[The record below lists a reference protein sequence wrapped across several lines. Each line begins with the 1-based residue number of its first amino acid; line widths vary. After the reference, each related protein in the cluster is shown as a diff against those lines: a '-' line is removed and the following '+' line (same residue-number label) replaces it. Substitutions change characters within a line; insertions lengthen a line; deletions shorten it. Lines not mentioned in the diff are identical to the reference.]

1 MIIMAPSDDPRTFG
15 RTRLSFAD
23 TADIDTFVEML
34 GRFER
39 GEISPDDWRKFRLL
53 RGTYSQRQDA
63 DYQMLRIKIPQGIL
77 DAAQLE
83 VLADVSERHSRGFGH
98 ISTRQNVQ
106 LHFVPLH
113 DMEPAMRLL
122 ADAGLTTREACGNS
136 VRNITACP
144 YAGVARDEVFDVTP
158 YAEAMTRYLLRHP
171 LSSSL
176 PRKFKIAF
184 EGCTSEDHAFTS
196 INDIGWRAALAPDG
210 SGRRGFRVLVAGG
223 TAIMCRSGASLFE
236 FLPAS
241 DILMVAEAVVRVFHR
256 YGDYEHKQRNRLKFL
271 LKTMGWDKWFAA
283 FEQELADVRASGRAQ
298 LPFDPENPP
307 VEAPPALSRT
317 EPPSLA
323 EISALVNATA
333 VRGPGIVPEVRP
345 HDGRPGRERTEW
357 LHTNLQ
363 PQKQSEYSL
372 VTVTLTLG
380 DVTAGQMR
388 ALAALARAYGDGTV
402 RVTVDQNLVLR
413 WVRSGQVPGLYRRL
427 AAAGLGLPGAGTIAD
442 VTSCPGAESCRL
454 AVTQSRGLG
463 RLIES
468 TLRERPA
475 AVRQASSVRIK
486 ISGCPNGCGQNHVA
500 TIGFQGSIRRLGER
514 VVPQYFMT
522 LGGGSGPNGA
532 SFGRLTAKIPARR
545 VPDAVDRMIR
555 LYEEER
561 TPGETAPAFFN
572 RVEPARARAAVADLE
587 RLTAEDALP
596 SDFVDPGE
604 DHAFNPEVLDG
615 ECSA

>member
-1 MIIMAPSDDPRTFG
+1 MAPSDDPRTFG
-15 RTRLSFAD
+15 PTRLSFAD
-23 TADIDTFVEML
+23 TADIDQFVVML
-34 GRFER
+34 DKFER
-39 GEISPDDWRKFRLL
+39 GEITPDEWRKFRLL

-63 DYQMLRIKIPQGIL
+63 DYQMLRIKIPQGII

-83 VLADVSERHSRGFGH
+83 ALAEVSDRHSRGFGH

-113 DMEPAMRLL
+113 DMEPAMRRL
-122 ADAGLTTREACGNS
+122 AEAGMTTREACGNS

-144 YAGVARDEVFDVTP
+144 LAGVARDEVFDVTP

-184 EGCTSEDHAFTS
+184 EGCASEDHAFTA

-210 SGRRGFRVLVAGG
+210 SGRRGFRVGVAGG
-223 TAIMCRSGASLFE
+223 TAIMCRSAAALFS

-241 DILMVAEAVVRVFHR
+241 DILMVAEAVIRVFHR
-256 YGDYEHKQRNRLKFL
+256 HGDYEHKQRNRLKFL
-271 LKTMGWDKWFAA
+271 VKTMGWDAWFAA
-283 FEQELADVRASGRAQ
+283 FQQELAEVRASGGAA

-307 VEAPPALSRT
+307 VEGPPAIART
-317 EPPSLA
+317 APPSLA

-333 VRGPGIVPEVRP
+333 VRGPGLVPDVRP
-345 HDGRPGRERTEW
+345 QDGGPGRERTEW
-357 LHTNLQ
+357 LRTNLQ

-380 DVTAGQMR
+380 DVTSGQMR
-388 ALAALARAYGDGTV
+388 ALALLARAYGDGTV

-413 WVRSGQVPGLYRRL
+413 WVRGGQVPGLYRRL

-442 VTSCPGAESCRL
+442 VVSCPGAESCRL

-468 TLRERPA
+468 NLREHPA
-475 AVRQASSVRIK
+475 AVRSASNLRIK
-486 ISGCPNGCGQNHVA
+486 ISGCPNGCGQHHVA
-500 TIGFQGSIRRLGER
+500 TIGFQGSIRKIGDR
-514 VVPQYFMT
+514 VVPQYFMM
-522 LGGGSGPNGA
+522 LGGGAGPDGA
-532 SFGRLTAKIPARR
+532 SFARLTAKIPARR

-572 RVEPARARAAVADLE
+572 RIEPARARAAVADLE
-587 RLTAEDALP
+587 RMTADDALP

-604 DHAFNPEVLDG
+604 DQAFRPEVFDG